1 MGVAA
6 DKRDATTEGCHGD
19 ANRAGAE
26 KSTEQPMTQR
36 AASLTRIEVPWR
48 WLLLLALLCLALVTA
63 LPHGSSSTPAADAP
77 AGLGATSH
85 HGLSSL
91 PLSAQ
96 LPVSA
101 RLGADDPAYTM
112 RSSAGG
118 AVQAGNHAQRLSAR
132 FTAAGVEVATVGMR
146 FGLSLQ
152 GVGYGGALEAI
163 HPVAPAAH
171 GNAVVYAHPQLSE
184 WYVNG
189 PLGLEQGFTV
199 ARPQDQPAAGPLTL
213 SVALSG
219 DAHASLTN
227 SGRSLDLSRPGAAA
241 LRYGGLFATDA
252 RGRTLHSWLA
262 LEGGHVLLRVAT
274 KGASYPLRIDPTII
288 QSEPEQKLT
297 ASDEAGDGLFGYSV
311 ALSADGNTALIGGPR
326 DSTHF
331 GAVWVFVRSH
341 STWTQQGSKLV
352 GSEAGGEGGEHCGV
366 EGEEGDECSFG
377 RSVALSADGNT
388 ALIGSSRDSRFQPAA
403 GEEPGR
409 WVPNVGAAWVF
420 TRSGAAWTQQGAK
433 LTASEEAGE
442 GRFGKSVAL
451 SSDGNTAL
459 IGGSSDLAGHGGAW
473 VFTRSQGGW
482 KQGAKLTGAEEK
494 GEAHFGGSVALSG
507 DGDIALIGGPGD
519 ASFKGAAW
527 VFTRTSPAAQQWTEQ
542 GAKLTANGES
552 AEGHF
557 GYRVALSSDGSTALI
572 GARADSYG
580 AAETQ
585 GAAWVFTNS
594 GAGFGEQAQLTGP
607 GDAGEEFGSSVA
619 LSSDGSV
626 ALVGAPH
633 ASGQQGAASL
643 FQRSGSGWTGGQRLP
658 AIAAQG
664 RNWFG
669 FSVAL
674 SSDAKTALV
683 GGPNEAV
690 GRNVKAGAVWAYGAE
705 PHPLVKALS
714 PKEGPAAGGT
724 TVTISGTNFQEVI
737 AVRFGAADA
746 RAVTVNSRNQ
756 ITALSPPGV
765 GVVDVTVTTV
775 AGTSA
780 FEAGDRFTYTT
791 APPPLSKPPPKPPPK
806 PSEPG
811 SSTTSAGGGATAGA
825 SPAAA
830 GGVLAFG
837 QTGGGAVCRVSLV
850 GRGFTVNRH
859 GRAIIK
865 LISTGPGTCVGKV
878 KLLVKVRVSKR
889 RLATKTI
896 AAGGFSVAA
905 GKPAALTLKLNAAGR
920 ALLGRR
926 HGRLTATLAVFRA
939 SPLPAATLQS
949 ASVRLT
955 LQKSVRKGAAP
966 KK

>member
-1 MGVAA
+1 V
-6 DKRDATTEGCHGD
+6 
-19 ANRAGAE
+19 
-26 KSTEQPMTQR
+26 
-36 AASLTRIEVPWR
+36 SL
-48 WLLLLALLCLALVTA
+48 
-63 LPHGSSSTPAADAP
+63 
-77 AGLGATSH
+77 
-85 HGLSSL
+85 
-91 PLSAQ
+91 
-96 LPVSA
+96 
-101 RLGADDPAYTM
+101 
-112 RSSAGG
+112 
-118 AVQAGNHAQRLSAR
+118 
-132 FTAAGVEVATVGMR
+132 
-146 FGLSLQ
+146 
-152 GVGYGGALEAI
+152 
-163 HPVAPAAH
+163 
-171 GNAVVYAHPQLSE
+171 
-184 WYVNG
+184 
-189 PLGLEQGFTV
+189 
-199 ARPQDQPAAGPLTL
+199 
-213 SVALSG
+213 ALSG
-219 DAHASLTN
+219 DAHASLAN
-227 SGRSLDLSRPGAAA
+227 SGRSLDLSRPGAAP
-241 LRYGGLFATDA
+241 LRYGGLFASDA
-252 RGRTLHSWLA
+252 RGRTLPSWLA

-341 STWTQQGSKLV
+341 STWTQQGSKLI

-420 TRSGAAWTQQGAK
+420 TRSGGDWTQQGAK
-433 LTASEEAGE
+433 LTGSEETGA

-459 IGGSSDLAGHGGAW
+459 IGGSSDLAGHGAAW
-473 VFTRSQGGW
+473 VFTRSVGGW
-482 KQGAKLTGAEEK
+482 KQQGSKLTGEEEQ

-507 DGDIALIGGPGD
+507 DGDTALIGGPGD

-527 VFTRTSPAAQQWTEQ
+527 VFTRSSQTAEQWSEQ
-542 GAKLTANGES
+542 KLTAKGES

-580 AAETQ
+580 TVEKQ
-585 GAAWVFTNS
+585 GAAWVFTSS
-594 GAGFGEQAQLTGP
+594 GSGFGEQAQLTGP

-633 ASGQQGAASL
+633 ASAQQGAASV
-643 FQRSGSGWTGGQRLP
+643 FQRSGSGWAGGQRLP

-690 GRNVKAGAVWAYGAE
+690 GTNVKAGAVWAYGAE
-705 PHPLVKALS
+705 PRPLVKALS

-724 TVTISGTNFQEVI
+724 TVTISGANFQEVI

-746 RAVTVNSRNQ
+746 KAVTVNSRQ
-756 ITALSPPGV
+756 EITAVSPPGI
-765 GVVDVTVTTV
+765 GVVDVSVTTV

-791 APPPLSKPPPKPPPK
+791 AAPPLSKPPPKPPSK

-811 SSTTSAGGGATAGA
+811 SSTTSAGGGAGA
-825 SPAAA
+825 SASPTVA

-837 QTGGGAVCRVSLV
+837 PTSGGAVCRVSLV

-859 GRAIIK
+859 GRAVIK
-865 LISTGPGTCVGKV
+865 LISTGPGTCIGKV

-889 RLATKTI
+889 RIATKTI

-905 GKPAALTLKLNAAGR
+905 GKPASLTLKLNAAGR

-926 HGRLTATLAVFRA
+926 HGRLTATLAIFRA
-939 SPLPAATLQS
+939 SPLPAAALQS
-949 ASVRLT
+949 ASVRVT